1 MITQQVTQF
10 ASDSS
15 GSGLGALGIDGKA
28 FVIQLVTFV
37 LAFLVLKRFAFEP
50 IIKVLNERRE
60 TIDKGVKLGEQM
72 KKEKA
77 EMDAK
82 VADAL
87 HKARQEADK
96 IIAEAQSTGRQSI
109 QEAEDTARAKAEDM
123 ISQASVRIKQ
133 DTAIAKKRLEKDLAG
148 LVSQAT
154 EAILREKIDSKKDS
168 ALIDKAL
175 KENAS

>member
-1 MITQQVTQF
+1 MITHVTQF
-10 ASDSS
+10 AAENS

-28 FVIQLVTFV
+28 FIIQLVTFA
-37 LAFLVLKRFAFEP
+37 LAFLVLKKYAFKP
-50 IIKVLNERRE
+50 IIKMLDERRD
-60 TIDKGVKLGEQM
+60 TIEKGVKLGEQM

-87 HKARQEADK
+87 HGARQEADK
-96 IIAEAQSTGRQSI
+96 IIAEAQNTGRQSI
-109 QEAEDTARAKAEDM
+109 QEAEETARAKAEDM
-123 ISQASVRIKQ
+123 VNQASARIKQ
-133 DTAIAKKRLEKDLAG
+133 DTLVAKKRLEKDLAG

-175 KENAS
+175 KENAG

>member
-1 MITQQVTQF
+1 MIKLVTHF
-10 ASDSS
+10 ATEETAS
-15 GSGLGALGIDGKA
+15 GIGALGIDVKA
-28 FVIQLVTFV
+28 FVIQLITFI
-37 LAFLVLKRFAFEP
+37 LAFLVLKKYAFKP
-50 IIKVLNERRE
+50 ILKVLKERQD

-77 EMDAK
+77 EMDEK

-96 IIAEAQSTGRQSI
+96 ILAEAQSTGRQSI
-109 QEAEDTARAKAEDM
+109 QDAEDAARAKAEEM
-123 ISQASVRIKQ
+123 INQASVRIKQ
-133 DTAIAKKRLEKDLAG
+133 DTQVARKRLERDLAG

-154 EAILREKIDSKKDS
+154 EAILREKIDSKRDS

-175 KENAS
+175 KESAR